1 MGEWLLPVGV
11 SEKKKKKQDQP
22 LGRAG
27 GGHRLCFYQIPKPFN
42 HLTFSESKE
51 NICSLRQQPHS
62 AK

>member
-11 SEKKKKKQDQP
+11 SGKKKKQDQP
-22 LGRAG
+22 LGG
-27 GGHRLCFYQIPKPFN
+27 GGWGARAVLLPNPKTFQP

-51 NICSLRQQPHS
+51 NICSLRQQSHS